1 MSITAI
7 STALGGMQAAS
18 ERLEQAAGR
27 IVRAGASI
35 EPTSATT
42 PASTPNAAATANQ
55 PVARL
60 SSPASLNSDDL
71 VGGIVDAKLAE
82 ISYKANLNVVKV
94 ANEMLGALLDI
105 TS

>member
-18 ERLEQAAGR
+18 ARLEQAAGR

-35 EPTSATT
+35 DPT
-42 PASTPNAAATANQ
+42 PASTPNAATETSQ
-55 PVARL
+55 PVSLL

-71 VGGIVDAKLAE
+71 VGGIIDAKLAE